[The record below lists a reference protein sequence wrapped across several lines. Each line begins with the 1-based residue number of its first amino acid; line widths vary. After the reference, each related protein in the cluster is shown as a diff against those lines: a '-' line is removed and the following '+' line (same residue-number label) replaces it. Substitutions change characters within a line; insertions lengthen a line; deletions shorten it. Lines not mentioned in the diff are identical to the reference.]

1 MKTIAIAIALCAT
14 SCMATFPSLQKKA
27 VADYESRTSELGA
40 SEERCNA
47 LDDNRRFWGGL
58 AKGSAFLAGGG
69 GIAAIAVQDDDLK
82 TVQAA
87 GVIVTAGL
95 AIVST
100 FLSESNGDSWVRE
113 CSVPS
118 PLPSFSARPAAAP
131 TK

>member
-1 MKTIAIAIALCAT
+1 MKKGILALLVLT
-14 SCMATFPSLQKKA
+14 SSCMATFPSLQKQA
-27 VADYESRTSELGA
+27 VKNYESSNLSA
-40 SEERCNA
+40 SEQRCEA

-69 GIAAIAVQDDDLK
+69 GIAAIAVQDDELK

-95 AIVST
+95 AVVST
-100 FLSESNGDSWVRE
+100 FLAESNGDSWIRE
-113 CSVPS
+113 CSIPS
-118 PLPSFSARPAAAP
+118 PLPSSSSRADVP